1 MNLNET
7 QGLTSN
13 VIPLFSKSSADMQ
26 VYTPPIRE
34 KPEGET
40 YKKILAKARL
50 LDQKSTYPCDF
61 DYSVYQSLEN
71 RFADKPI
78 RGGIT
83 FRSPFRL
90 VNSHATCQQCLYSF
104 EIDTY
109 GRGCVHNCTYCYARA
124 ELTVHGYWNNPI
136 PVPVDINE
144 VRQVFYNVFET
155 TRPNKYRS
163 IMEQRI
169 PLRIGSMSDSFM
181 WNDSKFKVTK
191 ELLKILNFYKY
202 PYVVFTRSDLIARD
216 DYAELID
223 PKLAAIQQ
231 SISSIN
237 EDLNKKMEPGA
248 PSAKRRLE
256 ALQKLAKQGIWTTV
270 RVNPLFPIYP
280 DGYFTDPMFDKSGSI
295 PKFDFTSFDIVDAI
309 ADHGIPALL
318 VGFGR
323 FSSFALNRIKEATD
337 VDLRG
342 FFRPDVVRKSPRDL
356 HYTDREIRFYYN
368 EIRKRC
374 NQRDVQFTTCYIGN
388 GEQHFWKDRDL
399 WSNKKDCCNVK
410 DRVEAFKVDCR
421 QIPFEER
428 LKHTNHKPTC
438 LSDDLHK
445 PLD

>member
-1 MNLNET
+1 MNLTET
-7 QGLTSN
+7 QQFTSN
-13 VIPLFSKSSADMQ
+13 VVPLFAKSALVLPTDDSTRR
-26 VYTPPIRE
+26 V
-34 KPEGET
+34 KHEGET
-40 YKKILAKARL
+40 YKKLVARARL
-50 LDQKSTYPCDF
+50 LDRKSKYPCDF

-71 RFADKPI
+71 RFVDKPI

-83 FRSPFRL
+83 FKSPFRL
-90 VNSHATCQQCLYSF
+90 VNSHTTCQQCLYSF

-136 PVPVDINE
+136 PVPVDINAI
-144 VRQVFYNVFET
+144 RQVFYSVFET
-155 TRPNKYRS
+155 DRSNKYRS

-181 WNDSKFKVTK
+181 WNDAKFKVTK
-191 ELLKILNFYKY
+191 ELLKILSFYEY
-202 PYVVFTRSDLIARD
+202 PYIVFTRSDLIARD
-216 DYAELID
+216 DYAELIN
-223 PKLAAIQQ
+223 PKLAAVQQ
-231 SISSIN
+231 SICSIN
-237 EDLNKKMEPGA
+237 EDLNKKLEPGA

-280 DGYFTDPMFDKSGSI
+280 DGYFTDPSFEKNGAI

-318 VGFGR
+318 TGFGR
-323 FSSFALNRIKEATD
+323 FSSFALNRIMEATD
-337 VDLRG
+337 VDLRA
-342 FFRPDVVRKSPRDL
+342 FFRPEVVRKSPRDL
-356 HYTDREIRFYYN
+356 HYSDHEIRYYYN
-368 EIRKRC
+368 EIKKRC
-374 NQRDVQFTTCYIGN
+374 DQRGLQFTTCYIGN

-410 DRVEAFKVDCR
+410 GRLEAFRSDSR

-428 LKHTNHKPTC
+428 LKHTSHKPVP

-445 PLD
+445 PLN

>member
-1 MNLNET
+1 MNLNDNPEIAANVVPMFAKS
-7 QGLTSN
+7 GLDAPSDG
-13 VIPLFSKSSADMQ
+13 IAR
-26 VYTPPIRE
+26 IE
-34 KPEGET
+34 KPEGEM
-40 YKKILAKARL
+40 YRKLLAAARL
-50 LDQKSTYPCDF
+50 LDKKSKYPCDF

-71 RFADKPI
+71 RFASKPI

-144 VRQVFYNVFET
+144 VRKVFYSVFET
-155 TRPNKYRS
+155 TRPNKYRE

-191 ELLKILNFYKY
+191 ELLKILRFYKY
-202 PYVVFTRSDLIARD
+202 PHLIFTRSDLIARD
-216 DYAELID
+216 DYAELLD
-223 PKLAAIQQ
+223 PKLAAVQQ

-237 EDLNKKMEPGA
+237 DDLNKKIEPGA

-270 RVNPLFPIYP
+270 RVNPLFPIHP
-280 DGYFTDPMFDKSGSI
+280 DGYFTDPTFDKSG
-295 PKFDFTSFDIVDAI
+295 PVPRFDFTSFDIVDAI

-318 VGFGR
+318 TGFGR
-323 FSSFALNRIKEATD
+323 FSSFAINRIKEASD

-342 FFRPDVVRKSPRDL
+342 FFRPDIVRKSPRDL
-356 HYTDREIRFYYN
+356 HFSDREIRYYYG
-368 EIRKRC
+368 EIKRRC
-374 NQRDVQFTTCYIGN
+374 DDRGVQFTTCYIGN

-399 WSNKKDCCNVK
+399 WSNRKDCCNVK
-410 DRVEAFKVDCR
+410 GRVAAFKTDSR
-421 QIPFEER
+421 QIPFDER
-428 LKHTNHKPTC
+428 LKHTSHKPVPV
-438 LSDDLHK
+438 SDALHK
-445 PLD
+445 TLD